1 MKLDDLYFD
10 VIFND
15 KTSETIK
22 KIKAKLNKE
31 KFEVKLQPKV
41 SIKDIQAAID
51 KATSG
56 KRLLHF
62 KFGSASISRTGL
74 KAIQT
79 SLDSRIWY
87 LNNVD
92 IKTTKFEERLAK
104 AVERAMRKGAN
115 DASVG
120 ITAGGGGTTSGS
132 TSDANRVSTTL
143 YRYIR
148 IIQGML
154 TSSIFTNFLRK
165 LADTYGKFEQQL
177 VALKSM
183 MQSGI
188 KGNTLFNQIKDFSVK
203 SPFQFSDLVGFTK
216 QLTAFQVPYNEI
228 FDTTKRLADLS
239 AGLGVDMS
247 RIILAYGQVRSASYL
262 RGQELRQFTEAGV
275 PILQMLADKFSLLEK
290 RVVSV
295 GDVFDYVSKRKVPFE
310 MVKEVIQDMTNEG
323 GIFYKMQ
330 ERQAETLRGRITNLA
345 DAYDILLYNIGKSGA
360 AGYMSSFVSFLQ
372 KLLECKNLIMAI
384 GAAAS
389 VVFLKIMVAAAVNA
403 KRAIVDMMAKAG
415 MSLVGW
421 KTAIFSAIVGLGVWV
436 SNLRQDVEN
445 AKKAV
450 EDFTKES
457 SKSIKDFVESIKD
470 IKISIDANGGDK
482 VKTLADTLEKLK
494 ELIPENQA
502 TPFIA
507 HVLGGKDIDEQLKRL
522 EEVRSSL
529 EDIEIVMRRLGEK
542 KVTPYMY
549 GVFKRDSEY
558 VTALDKYLN
567 SEQPKLIQALGVEG
581 MGDALGSR
589 INKFIKEATG
599 GLTLSAQEKN
609 EIINKLVE
617 AWASDNSVFSGKG
630 GVITK
635 INLQLRANVD
645 EEDIMTKSTA
655 LAQYYFDAVADAA
668 KENGNDLQSLMYDA
682 MYGTAEAQKKA
693 KDSLSKIYTDAG
705 DKAKETLGL
714 FEDEFNQMVQRM
726 QANPIDIQFRAR
738 LGLVDDNVS
747 GYNKIYLQRL
757 YDKMFGE
764 GSFYTSKLDPAS
776 QMGKLKQS
784 EKVKYISDIIKNNS
798 DATNAKKALQD
809 AYKDVVDNIKN
820 ATEANDMEMVENY
833 KKQKEYLE
841 EASQLIGWRLEE
853 TKETKTKTDEI
864 LKSEKDRYS
873 TLKKYIQE
881 YEKLVKL
888 YGEAGALEK
897 LKSQSQYKEFGDDFI
912 KALGGASPANKG
924 DFLRKYADY
933 LEKTMGASGERGKTI
948 RDIRIDAENADLEQ
962 QYKDTSD
969 AIEQMTK
976 EIATN
981 AKKWDTFN
989 KILSITGDE
998 EFAQSIAFGGR
1009 IGFSNQ
1015 GEQLLKQLNDAGISD
1030 VQSLKGKG
1038 SNELTKQY
1046 GKEIATLIEKYFE
1059 IINKEQED
1067 ALNDIVKVLEDAITQ
1082 DVKIGA
1088 INRKYDNLKT
1098 QAQNL
1103 PEGKR
1108 QEAITG
1114 IENARNSEISKV
1126 KWDFFKKTPEYAK
1139 VFENLDRLSY
1149 ESLSGLLEV
1158 LTNLNPQI
1166 QDDVASFKELQDKI
1180 TKIREE
1186 LLTRNP
1192 FDAISSSARNIGALS
1207 GMKFD
1212 RSGNATVAT
1221 KRQSEILGKKIGEKV
1236 SRKEVNDASR
1246 GEMKNFEN
1254 GLDGLSKA
1262 FSDLRK
1268 TIDPVIDLFDT
1279 LGMTGASDIL
1289 GGISDTLGAASGV
1302 QQGLDTASQV
1312 AGGMGMSGV
1321 SSALSAAGPWG
1332 AAAGAALSI
1341 ASSIFALHDKA
1352 LQKQIDALK
1361 REEKSAKALYDLVEK
1376 RLEYTLGKGYGADTA
1391 KGLKQG
1397 TTYLQQRNNLY
1408 QQLFN
1413 KQKQLE
1419 LENDKKKK
1427 DKDAIADLE
1436 SEIAE
1441 MKETIKQYSM
1451 ELADELFSINI
1462 SDWASQIGDSLV
1474 NAFSEGKSAADAFD
1488 DAVADI
1494 LKNMVKNMAQLYIL
1508 EPALNQLKSYLF
1520 GIDGLH
1526 GVFGSDLSLS
1536 QEDLQGMIPILANL
1550 KTSIGNVKDLYDAI
1564 NEVAK
1569 QSGIDLSGVSS
1580 GLSGSIQS
1588 VTEDTADLLAS
1599 YINAI
1604 RARLMAQGAVID
1616 VSLPALQNL
1625 AEAQLRELQSIV
1637 ENTSRNAA
1645 AAERIDDAISALT
1658 LVGSNGKQ
1666 LKVKAY

>member
-15 KTSETIK
+15 KTNETIK

-74 KAIQT
+74 KAIQA

-403 KRAIVDMMAKAG
+403 ARAISAMMARAG
-415 MSLVGW
+415 MSLIGL
-421 KTAIFSAIVGLGVWV
+421 KTAVLAAAVGLGVWI

-529 EDIEIVMRRLGEK
+529 EDIEIVTRRLGEIK
-542 KVTPYMY
+542 PSPYMFSVLDRAFDY
-549 GVFKRDSEY
+549 PSRLEDYVNDDVNTFKGNNIMRKFYEY
-558 VTALDKYLN
+558 VDKY
-567 SEQPKLIQALGVEG
+567 
-581 MGDALGSR
+581 
-589 INKFIKEATG
+589 IKEATG
-599 GLTLSAQEKN
+599 GLILSAQEKN

-635 INLQLRANVD
+635 INLQLRTNVD

-668 KENGNDLQSLMYDA
+668 KENGDDLQSLMYDA

-747 GYNKIYLQRL
+747 GYSKIYLQRL

-897 LKSQSQYKEFGDDFI
+897 LKSQSQYKAFGDDFI
-912 KALGGASPANKG
+912 KALGGGVSPANKG

-933 LEKTMGASGERGKTI
+933 LEKTMGTSGERGKTI

-976 EIATN
+976 EIAANT
-981 AKKWDTFN
+981 KKWDTFN
-989 KILSITGDE
+989 KILSITGDKG
-998 EFAQSIAFGGR
+998 FAQSIAFGGR

-1015 GEQLLKQLNDAGISD
+1015 GEQLLKQLSDAGISD
-1030 VQSLKGKG
+1030 VQALKGKG

-1046 GKEIATLIEKYFE
+1046 GKEIATLVEKYFD
-1059 IINKEQED
+1059 IVNKEQED

-1082 DVKIGA
+1082 DTKVNS
-1088 INRKYDNLKT
+1088 INSKYNKLKE
-1098 QAQNL
+1098 Q
-1103 PEGKR
+1103 
-1108 QEAITG
+1108 
-1114 IENARNSEISKV
+1114 ARNFGLPADRLKEVLDGLEKASREEISKV

-1139 VFENLDRLSY
+1139 MFENLDRLSL
-1149 ESLSGLLEV
+1149 ESIKSLYDTLVALD
-1158 LTNLNPQI
+1158 PQI
-1166 QDDVASFKELQDKI
+1166 KDDVTSYKELIK
-1180 TKIREE
+1180 TMEKLREE
-1186 LLTRNP
+1186 MQERNP
-1192 FDAISSSARNIGALS
+1192 FKAISESARKIRAVS
-1207 GMKFD
+1207 GLKFD
-1212 RSGNATVAT
+1212 SNGNAVVSDSKTA
-1221 KRQSEILGKKIGEKV
+1221 KALGV
-1236 SRKEVNDASR
+1236 EVGSTINKGQAEDMLNAAMNDFSSSIK
-1246 GEMKNFEN
+1246 GI
-1254 GLDGLSKA
+1254 SKA
-1262 FSDLRK
+1262 FDELK
-1268 TIDPVIDLFDT
+1268 NILDPVIQLFDS
-1279 LGMTGASDIL
+1279 LGEN
-1289 GGISDTLGAASGV
+1289 GIADGLNVVSNALGAAGGAFDGMNS
-1302 QQGLDTASQV
+1302 LSSITK
-1312 AGGMGMSGV
+1312 GMGLGGV
-1321 SSALSAAGPWG
+1321 SSAISAVAPYVG
-1332 AAAGAALSI
+1332 AAMGVVSI
-1341 ASSIFALHDKA
+1341 VSSIFALHDKA

-1361 REEKSAKALYDLVEK
+1361 REEKSAKAIYDLVEK
-1376 RLEYTLGKGYGADTA
+1376 RLEYTLGKGYGADAA

-1397 TTYLQQRNNLY
+1397 TTYLQQRSNLY
-1408 QQLFN
+1408 NQLYN

-1474 NAFSEGKSAADAFD
+1474 DAFSEGKSAADAFD

-1508 EPALNQLKSYLF
+1508 EPAFNELKNYLF
-1520 GIDGLH
+1520 GEDGL
-1526 GVFGSDLSLS
+1526 GGKFGSSLTLS

-1616 VSLPALQNL
+1616 ATLPSLQFL
-1625 AEAQLRELQSIV
+1625 AEAQLRELESIV
-1637 ENTSRNAA
+1637 DNTSRNAA

>member
-120 ITAGGGGTTSGS
+120 ITAGGSGTTSGS

-403 KRAIVDMMAKAG
+403 ARAISAMMARAG
-415 MSLVGW
+415 MSLIGL
-421 KTAIFSAIVGLGVWV
+421 KTAVLAAAVGLGVWI

-457 SKSIKDFVESIKD
+457 SKNIKDFVESIKD

-507 HVLGGKDIDEQLKRL
+507 HVLGGKDIDKQLKRL

-529 EDIEIVMRRLGEK
+529 EDIEIVTRRLGEIK
-542 KVTPYMY
+542 PSPYMFSVLDRAFDY
-549 GVFKRDSEY
+549 PSRLEDYVNDDVNTFKGNNIMRKFYEY
-558 VTALDKYLN
+558 VDKY
-567 SEQPKLIQALGVEG
+567 
-581 MGDALGSR
+581 
-589 INKFIKEATG
+589 IKDATG
-599 GLTLSAQEKN
+599 GLILSAQEKN

-645 EEDIMTKSTA
+645 EEDVMTKSTA
-655 LAQYYFDAVADAA
+655 LAQYYFDAVADTA
-668 KENGNDLQSLMYDA
+668 KENGDNLQSLMYDA

-888 YGEAGALEK
+888 YGEAGALDK
-897 LKSQSQYKEFGDDFI
+897 LKSQSQYKAFGDDFI
-912 KALGGASPANKG
+912 KALGGGVSPANKG

-976 EIATN
+976 EIAANT
-981 AKKWDTFN
+981 KKWDTFN
-989 KILSITGDE
+989 KILSITGDK
-998 EFAQSIAFGGR
+998 EFAQSIAFGGG
-1009 IGFSNQ
+1009 IAYMNQ
-1015 GEQLLKQLNDAGISD
+1015 QEQLLAQLKDKGITD
-1030 VQSLKGKG
+1030 IDSLKNMG
-1038 SNELTKQY
+1038 SNELINKY
-1046 GKEIATLIEKYFE
+1046 GKDVAVLIEKYFE
-1059 IINKEQED
+1059 ITNKEQED
-1067 ALNDIVKVLEDAITQ
+1067 ALEEVVKVLENAISEET
-1082 DVKIGA
+1082 KI
-1088 INRKYDNLKT
+1088 K
-1098 QAQNL
+1098 
-1103 PEGKR
+1103 
-1108 QEAITG
+1108 G
-1114 IENARNSEISKV
+1114 IESKYAKLKEKAKNLGVGEDRLKEIESGLDKASKEEISKV
-1126 KWDFFKKTPEYAK
+1126 KWDFFKQNPMYAK
-1139 VFENLDRLSY
+1139 MF
-1149 ESLSGLLEV
+1149 ESLDKLSTQSLKNMYDVLEK
-1158 LTNLNPQI
+1158 LNPQI
-1166 QDDVASFKELQDKI
+1166 KDDVASYKELVKIMEKINGEIKERNPFKELVESAKN
-1180 TKIREE
+1180 IR
-1186 LLTRNP
+1186 
-1192 FDAISSSARNIGALS
+1192 
-1207 GMKFD
+1207 
-1212 RSGNATVAT
+1212 
-1221 KRQSEILGKKIGEKV
+1221 
-1236 SRKEVNDASR
+1236 
-1246 GEMKNFEN
+1246 
-1254 GLDGLSKA
+1254 
-1262 FSDLRK
+1262 
-1268 TIDPVIDLFDT
+1268 
-1279 LGMTGASDIL
+1279 IL
-1289 GGISDTLGAASGV
+1289 GGITYDSG
-1302 QQGLDTASQV
+1302 GNALINSKKIADAI
-1312 AGGMGMSGV
+1312 GV
-1321 SSALSAAGPWG
+1321 EVGSVVN
-1332 AAAGAALSI
+1332 
-1341 ASSIFALHDKA
+1341 K
-1352 LQKQIDALK
+1352 IDIDNKLN
-1361 REEKSAKALYDLVEK
+1361 EALYDFEKSIANISKSFDELRGILSPAIKLFEAFGNDSISSYVGVITNPINDAQNAVSGMRSLGNVFRDNGMEMAANLTNQMEPYMAALAQSLSAVAEGVSIWDRREQHRSDAARARAKNLAQIYSLIEK
-1376 RLEYTLGKGYGADTA
+1376 RLNNILGKGYGKDTSEGSA
-1391 KGLKQG
+1391 YG
-1397 TTYLQQRNNLY
+1397 TSYNKMRDNLS
-1408 QQLFN
+1408 
-1413 KQKQLE
+1413 KQLE
-1419 LENDKKKK
+1419 EKQTALHYELGKKHKDEEVINDLKNE
-1427 DKDAIADLE
+1427 IE
-1436 SEIAE
+1436 SL
-1441 MKETIKQYSM
+1441 KEDIKQYAES
-1451 ELADELFSINI
+1451 LAEELFSINL

-1474 NAFSEGKSAADAFD
+1474 DAFAEGTSAADAFD
-1488 DAVADI
+1488 DAVSDI
-1494 LKNMVKNMAQLYIL
+1494 IKNVIKNMAQLYIL
-1508 EPALNQLKSYLF
+1508 EPALNDLKTYLF
-1520 GIDGLH
+1520 GSDGIS
-1526 GVFGSDLSLS
+1526 GKFGDDLSLS